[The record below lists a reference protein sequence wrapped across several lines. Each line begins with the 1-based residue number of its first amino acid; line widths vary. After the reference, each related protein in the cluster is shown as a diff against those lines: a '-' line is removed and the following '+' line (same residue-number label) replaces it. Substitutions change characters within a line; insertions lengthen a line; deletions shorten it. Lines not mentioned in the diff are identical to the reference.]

1 MADGACQRIPKL
13 QNAEVVRGITRVYDV
28 TPDYRPILGE
38 TPEVRCLY
46 VAAGFSG
53 MGFKL
58 SPAIGVVMAEL
69 LLQGR
74 AKTVDI
80 TPFRPSRFAEGNLIR
95 PQFEYAEN

>member
-1 MADGACQRIPKL
+1 MGGRDH
-13 QNAEVVRGITRVYDV
+13 RGVYDL

-38 TPEVRCLY
+38 IPEVRGLY

-74 AKTVDI
+74 AKAVDI
-80 TPFRPSRFAEGNLIR
+80 TPFRPSRFAEGYLIR
-95 PQFEYAEN
+95 PQFEYADN